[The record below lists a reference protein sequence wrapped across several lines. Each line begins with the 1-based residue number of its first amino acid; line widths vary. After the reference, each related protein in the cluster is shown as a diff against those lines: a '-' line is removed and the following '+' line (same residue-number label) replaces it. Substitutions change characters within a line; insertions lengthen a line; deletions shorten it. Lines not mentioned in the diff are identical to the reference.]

1 MCTVFPTA
9 SDDNSLLGDT
19 LEIYS
24 FFNYVLCFVEEVETW
39 GLTGAYCISHT
50 RKKNKLKIVEPL
62 PMPLGK
68 KEVSIYLSMNFI
80 NLRLRNASDNNVIN
94 IFIIKNNV
102 PSANLAIGT
111 EDIPFLYPFLSVLII
126 SNITD

>member
-39 GLTGAYCISHT
+39 GLTGAYFAHEKGEQIENGGTTADAAWKEGSV
-50 RKKNKLKIVEPL
+50 NIFVNELYKL
-62 PMPLGK
+62 
-68 KEVSIYLSMNFI
+68 EVAQ
-80 NLRLRNASDNNVIN
+80 RDNNVIN
-94 IFIIKNNV
+94 IFIKNNV

>member
-1 MCTVFPTA
+1 VCTVFPTA

-68 KEVSIYLSMNFI
+68 KEVSIYLSMNY
-80 NLRLRNASDNNVIN
+80 
-94 IFIIKNNV
+94 
-102 PSANLAIGT
+102 
-111 EDIPFLYPFLSVLII
+111 ELYKLEVAQRERQQRHQHFHHQK
-126 SNITD
+126 

>member
-1 MCTVFPTA
+1 MFCRGSGNLGFDRCLLYFAHEKEEQIENGGTTA
-9 SDDNSLLGDT
+9 M
-19 LEIYS
+19 
-24 FFNYVLCFVEEVETW
+24 
-39 GLTGAYCISHT
+39 
-50 RKKNKLKIVEPL
+50 